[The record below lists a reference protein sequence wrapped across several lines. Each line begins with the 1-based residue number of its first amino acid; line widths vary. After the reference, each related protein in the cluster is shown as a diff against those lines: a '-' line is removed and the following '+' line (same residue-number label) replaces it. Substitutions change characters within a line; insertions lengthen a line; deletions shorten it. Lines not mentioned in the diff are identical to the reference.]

1 MKKEHLI
8 PILLFILA
16 IWLPAF
22 QMSLGLYKEFDDT
35 EKRELAPVPNLDA
48 GRLSMLAG
56 EIDAYVGDHF
66 GFRPD
71 LIRWNSFFR
80 VNLLHAS
87 PIKSVILGK
96 GRWLFYCSEALADGN
111 TMNDYMGM
119 IPLPESELELLKTR
133 LEENRRRFSEKGIPY
148 ILVIAPNKNTIY
160 GEYLPERIEN
170 CKSRTRLDLFMQY
183 MAANSDL
190 RILDL
195 RGPLLEAKSVLPV
208 YWETDSH
215 WNSHGA
221 YVGYRWIFGEIA
233 RYFPDKAPVEISGN
247 ISVKPRP
254 RGGDL
259 AQMLF
264 LTDLLSEGNDTS
276 FEVEPSR
283 TPRIRKLL
291 FRHDSFGDGLYPFL
305 TRSFETIKGVAP
317 FAPFRFDEIIS
328 DPPDV
333 VLHLFTERYITQ
345 AIHDDFNYREGM
357 LTGKPGAAAPERL
370 NRTL

>member
-1 MKKEHLI
+1 MKKQHLI
-8 PILLFILA
+8 PILLFVLV

-22 QMSLGLYKEFDDT
+22 QMNLGLYKEFDDT
-35 EKRELAPVPNLDA
+35 EKRELAPLPKFDS
-48 GRLSMLAG
+48 GRIPLLAR
-56 EIDAYVGDHF
+56 EIDAYVEDHF

-71 LIRWNSFFR
+71 LIRWNSYLR
-80 VNLLHAS
+80 VNLLRAS

-96 GRWLFYCSEALADGN
+96 GRWLFYCSEALGDGN

-119 IPLPESELELLKTR
+119 MPLREGELKVLKIR

-148 ILVIAPNKNTIY
+148 ILVITPNKNTVY

-170 CKSRTRLDLFMQY
+170 CKSRTRLDQFMEY

-195 RGPLLEAKSVLPV
+195 RGPLWEAKSVHPV

-215 WNSHGA
+215 WNSFGA
-221 YVGYRWIFGEIA
+221 YVGYRRIFEEFT
-233 RYFPDKAPVEISGN
+233 RHFPGSAPVEISGD

-264 LTDLLSEGNDTS
+264 LTDLLSEGNNTS
-276 FEVEPSR
+276 FELRPSSV
-283 TPRIRKLL
+283 PRLGKLL

-305 TRSFETIKGVAP
+305 TQSFERIKGVAP
-317 FAPFRFDEIIS
+317 FAPFRFDEIFS

-345 AIHDDFNYREGM
+345 AIHDDFNYQED
-357 LTGKPGAAAPERL
+357 K
-370 NRTL
+370 